1 MLKGLG
7 NLANLGSIMKQA
19 QEMGSKLQGLNEE
32 LKTKRATGSAGGGM
46 VEAEVDG
53 LGTLLSVRIEPS
65 LIEKGD
71 REMIEDL
78 VPAAVNQAVAR
89 AKQLH
94 AEAMQSMTGGLE
106 LPGLDQALSNLTGTG
121 DDQGAS
127 TS

>member
-32 LKTKRATGSAGGGM
+32 LKTKRATGAAGGGL

-53 LGTLLSVRIEPS
+53 LGTLLSVRIDPS

-78 VPAAVNQAVAR
+78 LPAAVAQAVAR

-94 AEAMQSMTGGLE
+94 AEAMQTMTGGLE
-106 LPGLDQALSNLTGTG
+106 LPGLGDALSNLTGTP
-121 DDQGAS
+121 DDSS
-127 TS
+127 T